1 MGKKAKAHLKLK
13 VKKPKVIG
21 KHIKAP
27 KLKISKKISLKKPV
41 LKMKKH
47 KPHMT
52 GTTCGSRPPQYQAAC
67 YRSRHQKV
75 PKFALD
81 AEKKAKAHLKLKVK
95 KPKVI
100 GKHTKTPSAK
110 VHVKV
115 HVKPTKPA
123 KHTKV
128 TKVTHKVGDVITTTV
143 YSVEEVITEVI
154 VPVEEIITVQMHR
167 LSTIHTIIADA
178 AKSVKKAK
186 GAKKVKIMKKIKAAK
201 KN

>member
-128 TKVTHKVGDVITTTV
+128 THKVGDVITTTV

-167 LSTIHTIIADA
+167 LSSIHTIIADA

>member
-1 MGKKAKAHLKLK
+1 MKKHKIHITGATCGSRPPQYQAACYRSRHQKVPKFALDAEKKAKGHLKLK

-27 KLKISKKISLKKPV
+27 KLKISKKISIKKPV

-47 KPHMT
+47 KIHIT
-52 GTTCGSRPPQYQAAC
+52 GATCGSRPPQYQAAC

-100 GKHTKTPSAK
+100 GKR
-110 VHVKV
+110 
-115 HVKPTKPA
+115 
-123 KHTKV
+123 
-128 TKVTHKVGDVITTTV
+128 I
-143 YSVEEVITEVI
+143 
-154 VPVEEIITVQMHR
+154 
-167 LSTIHTIIADA
+167 
-178 AKSVKKAK
+178 KAPK
-186 GAKKVKIMKKIKAAK
+186 LKISKKISIK
-201 KN
+201 K